1 MKEVIG
7 KNSTNKLKL
16 FSLDAKFLLGAS
28 HKNQFP
34 ATNLPEFVFVGKSN
48 VGKSSLINL
57 LCNKHSLARVS
68 KTPGR
73 TREINFFLI
82 ANKLILVDL
91 PGYGY
96 SKTAVVTC
104 KNWEKLILS
113 YLENRKNLKLIY
125 VLIDARR
132 GIKDNDLAVIN
143 LVHHFNYTMKI
154 VFTKEDKIS
163 DLEKNS
169 LITTSKNLLDY
180 NDKII
185 FTSIRNK
192 NGAQE
197 IQHNILKYSKRT

>member
-1 MKEVIG
+1 MKEVIC

-16 FSLDAKFLLGAS
+16 FLDAKFLLGAS
-28 HKNQFP
+28 HKSQFP
-34 ATNLPEFVFVGKSN
+34 GTNLPEFVFVGKSN

-57 LCNKHSLARVS
+57 LCNKHNLARVS

-113 YLENRKNLKLIY
+113 YLENRKNLRLIY

-169 LITTSKNLLDY
+169 LIATSKNLLDY

-197 IQHNILKYSKRT
+197 IQYNILKYSKRT

>member
-1 MKEVIG
+1 M
-7 KNSTNKLKL
+7 
-16 FSLDAKFLLGAS
+16 LGAS
-28 HKNQFP
+28 HKSQFP

-113 YLENRKNLKLIY
+113 YLEDRKNLRLIY

-169 LITTSKNLLDY
+169 LIATSKNLLDY

-192 NGAQE
+192 NGTQE
-197 IQHNILKYSKRT
+197 IQYNILKYSKRT

>member
-1 MKEVIG
+1 MKELIG
-7 KNSTNKLKL
+7 NNLIKNKLKL
-16 FSLDAKFLLGAS
+16 FKQEAKFLQGATS
-28 HKNQFP
+28 RSQFP
-34 ATNLPEFVFVGKSN
+34 ITNMSEFAFIGKSN

-57 LCNKHSLARVS
+57 LCNRHSLARVS

-96 SKTAVVTC
+96 SKVAAVIC
-104 KNWEKLILS
+104 KNWEKLILN

-132 GIKDNDLAVIN
+132 GIKNNDLAVIN
-143 LVHHFNYTMKI
+143 LVHHFNYSVKI
-154 VFTKEDKIS
+154 VFTKEDKVS
-163 DLEKNS
+163 SSEKS
-169 LITTSKNLLDY
+169 ILITASKKLLNF
-180 NDKII
+180 NDKVI

-197 IQHNILKYSKRT
+197 IQHNILKYSK